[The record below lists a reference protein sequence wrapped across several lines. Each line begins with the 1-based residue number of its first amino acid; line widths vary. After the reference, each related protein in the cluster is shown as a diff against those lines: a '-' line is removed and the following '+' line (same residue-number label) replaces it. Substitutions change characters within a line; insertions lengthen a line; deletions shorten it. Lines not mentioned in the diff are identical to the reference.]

1 MSKLLVVFDVEVPFS
16 ATTGDDLIVLC
27 SNMLADR
34 IVADTVKRA
43 QEIGTSQFHTY
54 FQDRLMDSEIPVSVL
69 SPIPRNKLPIFS
81 YKKFSKSSTV
91 TGIKLTELK
100 TDCQLFSRLYIACQV
115 RDGNLDEFF
124 HHENQLYP
132 PSLSQ
137 GGALRSGS
145 KSELLDCLVPFH
157 TEHEMSDMSIEC
169 CVLDGAAI
177 VQMVRPNCSSTFG
190 DYKNKVFLP
199 YICSLLKTAR
209 RVDVIFDVYRH
220 DSLKMQTRQK
230 RGTGVRT
237 RVTANTKIPSNWHEF
252 LRVDDNKMELF
263 HFLANTLD
271 GELTI
276 RDRQLH

>member
-100 TDCQLFSRLYIACQV
+100 TD
-115 RDGNLDEFF
+115 
-124 HHENQLYP
+124 
-132 PSLSQ
+132 
-137 GGALRSGS
+137 
-145 KSELLDCLVPFH
+145 
-157 TEHEMSDMSIEC
+157 
-169 CVLDGAAI
+169 
-177 VQMVRPNCSSTFG
+177 
-190 DYKNKVFLP
+190 
-199 YICSLLKTAR
+199 
-209 RVDVIFDVYRH
+209 
-220 DSLKMQTRQK
+220 
-230 RGTGVRT
+230 
-237 RVTANTKIPSNWHEF
+237 
-252 LRVDDNKMELF
+252 
-263 HFLANTLD
+263 
-271 GELTI
+271 
-276 RDRQLH
+276 